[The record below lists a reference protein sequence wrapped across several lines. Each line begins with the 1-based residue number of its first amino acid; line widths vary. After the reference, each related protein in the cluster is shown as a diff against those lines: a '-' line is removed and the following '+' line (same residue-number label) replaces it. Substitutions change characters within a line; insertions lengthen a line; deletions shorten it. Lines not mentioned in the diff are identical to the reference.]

1 VIELRQAE
9 SDAELEAWRRVRSTV
24 VPNERAPSVEEL
36 RRLETPERL
45 LLLAELD
52 GELAGSGF
60 ADRSDMAGLGSLA
73 PRVLPEARRCGV
85 GVALLEALAAHL
97 AACGF
102 SEANAL
108 VDDDGS
114 LAFAERFGFR
124 EVDRQVE
131 QVRTI
136 GREEA
141 PPRAPDGVELVSL
154 AERPDLSRAVY
165 TELAAEAIADI
176 PVDRPLDVS
185 LEDWERGWVS
195 FPEGTFLALADGE
208 IVGCAGLQ
216 RDDDRPDRAEHSL
229 TAVRRDWRGRGVAK
243 ALKQATIAWA
253 TGNGLRELYTWTQRG
268 NEPMQRLNERLGY
281 VVRSRCWTVRGPVS
295 LR

>member
-24 VPNERAPSVEEL
+24 VPNERAPSVDEL
-36 RRLETPERL
+36 RRLETPDRL

-60 ADRSDMAGLGSLA
+60 ASRSDMGGLGSLA
-73 PRVLPEARRCGV
+73 PRVLPEARRRGV
-85 GVALLEALAAHL
+85 GAALLEALATHL
-97 AACGF
+97 AAQGF

-114 LAFAERFGFR
+114 LAFAARFGFR
-124 EVDRQVE
+124 EVDRQIE

-141 PPRAPDGVELVSL
+141 PPQVPAGAELAAL
-154 AERPDLSRAVY
+154 ADRPDLSTALY
-165 TELAAEAIADI
+165 TDLAAEAIADI

-185 LEDWERGWVS
+185 LEDWEREWTS
-195 FPEGTFLALADGE
+195 LPEGTFLALAGGE
-208 IVGCAGLQ
+208 IVGCAGLM

-229 TAVRRDWRGRGVAK
+229 TAVRRDWRGRGIAK

-253 TGNGLRELYTWTQRG
+253 AESGIRELYTWTQRG

-281 VVRSRCWTVRGPVS
+281 VVRSRCWTVRGPVP